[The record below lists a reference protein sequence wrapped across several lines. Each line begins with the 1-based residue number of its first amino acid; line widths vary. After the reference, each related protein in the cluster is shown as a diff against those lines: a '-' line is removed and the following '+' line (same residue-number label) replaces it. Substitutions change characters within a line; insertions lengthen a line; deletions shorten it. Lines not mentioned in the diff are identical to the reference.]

1 MKSDESNQTV
11 IKKIEKQID
20 DLNSQKNEIQTELDQ
35 LRYSIG
41 LENYDKFLQW
51 VSDTDTKEEMQSLMS
66 DFFGL
71 QDKLNEYEQEL
82 IKIEAQME
90 EQIAQFKNYEGVWR
104 SFTHKK
110 LRRNTWLSVLLTV
123 LNATTFMMILST
135 MVILT
140 FDAVE
145 QHSMTCIP
153 DLTTATPVL

>member
-90 EQIAQFKNYEGVWR
+90 E
-104 SFTHKK
+104 
-110 LRRNTWLSVLLTV
+110 
-123 LNATTFMMILST
+123 
-135 MVILT
+135 
-140 FDAVE
+140 
-145 QHSMTCIP
+145 
-153 DLTTATPVL
+153 